1 MLGKLL
7 PESLPIIRRY
17 GLTKVNFADT
27 LKRNVQ
33 HECKKSSIS
42 LDIKMNSTLPAD
54 EELQEIFKLKNT
66 KISNWIIENKVRA
79 LCARYTESNRENRQQ
94 ILRTLALQ
102 YAVQHNDICQVAKN
116 LKMRGK

>member
-66 KISNWIIENKVRA
+66 KISNWIIE
-79 LCARYTESNRENRQQ
+79 
-94 ILRTLALQ
+94 
-102 YAVQHNDICQVAKN
+102 VAIINFMIVKCN
-116 LKMRGK
+116 VSSIKKFYIKYS